1 MKNIKFLSIMLLSF
15 ALGLTSCTDDGVDD
29 ILESPANARVF
40 FGQFSPS
47 LGLADN
53 LNTDFF
59 FGNNTTQNPR
69 LGFAAFASRTP
80 TPGVPFRVGIQPAA
94 AGELATE
101 VISGMP
107 EIEGRKNYT
116 ALVANADASSTQG
129 NAPVGMIFIEDD
141 LTPAP
146 AGSTKVRFIHLAV
159 GAPAVDVYLVPSAGD
174 PVIIRN
180 IAYGQSSGGNLS
192 IPAGGLS
199 DVTPVAFAQI
209 PAGTYRA
216 EVRPAGADPAS
227 QPVLAV
233 NNLNLTPRRNTG
245 GAREYWEAF
254 TIVANGYLTQPS
266 GVTSRALRA
275 TLISHDDNFADE
287 IR

>member
-1 MKNIKFLSIMLLSF
+1 MKNIKFLSIILLSF
-15 ALGLTSCTDDGVDD
+15 AIFCSSCDDGVDD
-29 ILESPANARVF
+29 VLEAPINARVL

-47 LGLADN
+47 LGLAEN
-53 LNTDFF
+53 LNVDFS
-59 FGNNTTQNPR
+59 FGENTTQNPR
-69 LGFAAFASRTP
+69 LGYAASASRTP
-80 TPGVPFRVGIQPAA
+80 TPGGPFRVALQ
-94 AGELATE
+94 
-101 VISGMP
+101 GMAP
-107 EIEGRKNYT
+107 DFLITGTPSIEGRKNYT
-116 ALVANADASSTQG
+116 ALVANADASNTQSD
-129 NAPVGMIFIEDD
+129 AQAGMIFIEDD
-141 LTPAP
+141 LSPAP

-192 IPAGGLS
+192 IPAGGVS
-199 DVTPVAFAQI
+199 DVIPVAFAQI

-216 EVRPAGADPAS
+216 EVRPAGADPSS

-254 TIVANGYLTQPS
+254 TIVANGYLTQPA

-275 TLISHDDNFADE
+275 TLISHDDNFAAE